1 MADSRQIAFEAL
13 FKTEKQGAYSNITI
27 DAFLSKAKLDTRD
40 KSFVSALFYGVIER
54 KLTIDYQLQLYL
66 DKSIKKLKPEVLT
79 ILRMGAYQI
88 LFMDKVPTSAA
99 VNESVNLTKKNRC
112 SFASGLV
119 NAVLRKVDKG
129 GIILPDE
136 KNFTEHLSIKYSCPQ
151 WLVEKWLRE
160 YGTKDT
166 EGLLAHS
173 IGVPPIYVRV
183 NTTKTSIDK
192 LTAILTGEGIKVTDT
207 DIPDALIID
216 LFGKDIEK
224 LESFKDGLFHVQDV
238 SCQLCS
244 MALSP
249 RSGDT
254 VFDLCSAPGGKAYTT
269 CELMGDSGC
278 VLCFD
283 IHKSR
288 VELIESGAKR
298 LGLNSIKASV
308 SDASVYNQGIGY
320 ADKVLCDV
328 PCSGLGIIARKPE
341 IKYKN
346 PDELKDLPAIQLSIL
361 KNGSKY
367 VRSGGILVYSTCSVS
382 KDENEAVCTE
392 FLKTDNRFE
401 SIIPL
406 PEISDKKFLTLMP
419 HKFGG
424 DGFFI
429 AAFKKKDEN

>member
-66 DKSIKKLKPEVLT
+66 DKPIKKLKPEVLT
-79 ILRMGAYQI
+79 ILRMGTYQI

-99 VNESVNLTKKNRC
+99 VNESVKLTKKNGC

-136 KNFTEHLSIKYSCPQ
+136 KNLTEHLSIKYSCPQ
-151 WLVEKWLRE
+151 WLVDKWLNE
-160 YGTKDT
+160 YGTENT
-166 EGLLAHS
+166 EGLLSHS
-173 IGVPPIYVRV
+173 IGIPPIYIRV
-183 NTTKTSIDK
+183 NTTKTSRDE
-192 LTAILTGEGIKVTDT
+192 LSAILTGEGIKVTDA

-224 LESFKDGLFHVQDV
+224 LESFKDGLFHVQDI

-244 MALSP
+244 IALAP
-249 RSGDT
+249 ESGDT
-254 VFDLCSAPGGKAYTT
+254 VFDLCSAPGGKSYTM
-269 CELMGDSGC
+269 CEIMGDNGK
-278 VLCFD
+278 VFCFD

-288 VELIESGAKR
+288 VELIEKGGKR
-298 LGLNSIKASV
+298 LGLNSIKPSV
-308 SDASVYNQGIGY
+308 SDATVFNKNIGF

-346 PDELKDLPAIQLSIL
+346 PEELKDLPQIQLSIL
-361 KNGSKY
+361 TNGSKY
-367 VRSGGILVYSTCSVS
+367 VKNGGLLVYSTCSVS
-382 KDENEAVCTE
+382 KEENEAVCTE
-392 FLKTDNRFE
+392 FLKSDNSFE
-401 SIIPL
+401 AVKPL
-406 PEISDKKFLTLMP
+406 PHLSDDKFLTLMP

-429 AAFKKKDEN
+429 AAFRKKDGN